1 MAAIASG
8 TGRIAG
14 MARAYKQLLH
24 AKVNGVIAAF
34 KPAPGLPPAL
44 AACPG

>member
-8 TGRIAG
+8 SVRIAG

-24 AKVNGVIAAF
+24 ANVNEGITIF
-34 KPAPGLPPAL
+34 RPALGLPPAL